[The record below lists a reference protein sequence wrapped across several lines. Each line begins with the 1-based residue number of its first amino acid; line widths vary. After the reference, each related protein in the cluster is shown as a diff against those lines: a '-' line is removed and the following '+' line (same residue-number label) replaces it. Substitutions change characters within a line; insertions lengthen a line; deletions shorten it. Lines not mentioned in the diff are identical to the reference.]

1 MVDIEETGVEA
12 VRPHTV
18 LLVVAVAASAC
29 EAPQL
34 AEVEEDVLTLTVA
47 GDVTIDS
54 IKPAF
59 GNVVILDPSGRSIA
73 QTTLV
78 SGRYRLGQELSEGV
92 DVCDGYAVFTE
103 IIEETRRRTQS
114 RQLASTTGDCL
125 ISNEAEVV
133 HHVDLNF
140 PMILGRP
147 N

>member
-18 LLVVAVAASAC
+18 LLALVVTVAAC

-54 IKPAF
+54 INPAF

-78 SGRYRLGQELSEGV
+78 WGRYRLGQELPKGV
-92 DVCDGYAVFTE
+92 DVCVSSWQRAQPNTYPILAKAAGHYEAALRMSSGGMERGSFCCSRSATYFT
-103 IIEETRRRTQS
+103 
-114 RQLASTTGDCL
+114 
-125 ISNEAEVV
+125 
-133 HHVDLNF
+133 
-140 PMILGRP
+140 M
-147 N
+147 